1 MFRSYRASCSL
12 PPCCCCCDFKDC
24 VLWGDIGLRNTLRL
38 TAADGLDAPWQ
49 SQSSSPGLLLCR
61 CVAALLVKAFPRK
74 CTSHPIKVEVRR
86 AIVCARGL
94 SGAGLG
100 NGERGR

>member
-1 MFRSYRASCSL
+1 MPLARCLHAAVAVISRTAFCGVT
-12 PPCCCCCDFKDC
+12 F
-24 VLWGDIGLRNTLRL
+24 GLTLRL

>member
-1 MFRSYRASCSL
+1 MPLARCLHAAVAVISRTAFCGVT
-12 PPCCCCCDFKDC
+12 F
-24 VLWGDIGLRNTLRL
+24 GLRNTLRL